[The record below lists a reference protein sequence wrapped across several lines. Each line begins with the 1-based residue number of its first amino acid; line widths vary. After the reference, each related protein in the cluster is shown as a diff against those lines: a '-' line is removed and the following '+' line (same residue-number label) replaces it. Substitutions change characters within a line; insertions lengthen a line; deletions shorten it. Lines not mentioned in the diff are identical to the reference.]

1 MFRISDTVI
10 YCGTQLCVIADIRD
24 ESFGGV
30 KKPYYI
36 LKPVY
41 DKNSTLYHPVDLANG
56 KIRLPVSE
64 QEAKKLVENKTAA
77 ELEWVSSDPLR
88 KEHFSLLLKESD
100 PGILV
105 AMIRL
110 IHSKRTELAQNGK
123 RLRAADEKAFS
134 EAKKAVCE
142 ELSFAL
148 GTDRENVIDMIL
160 GN

>member
-1 MFRISDTVI
+1 MENKSSTVI
-10 YCGTQLCVIADIRD
+10 LCERAKAASR
-24 ESFGGV
+24 
-30 KKPYYI
+30 
-36 LKPVY
+36 
-41 DKNSTLYHPVDLANG
+41 
-56 KIRLPVSE
+56 KISLLSDQKINE
-64 QEAKKLVENKTAA
+64 ALLSMAKKLVENKTAA

-88 KEHFSLLLKESD
+88 KEYFSLLLKESD
-100 PGILV
+100 PGVLV
-105 AMIRL
+105 TMIRL

-134 EAKKAVCE
+134 EAKKAVSE